1 MEQLCPAQFYV
12 LNLMLIVRGLLPK
25 NLCLTKEY
33 LNSLGGLELLIK
45 IFRKSYLPIDEFPS
59 LEGHKPKHEQQSG
72 CKYSKHA
79 KHLLQQVQ
87 GLSASILHSQLFNR
101 VHFETIDPQ
110 TASLHSDGDT
120 NRAFVTI

>member
-1 MEQLCPAQFYV
+1 MSSPILC
-12 LNLMLIVRGLLPK
+12 NLILILRRLLPK
-25 NLCLTKEY
+25 KFLPDKGIY
-33 LNSLGGLELLIK
+33 LNSSVGGLELLIE
-45 IFRKSYLPIDEFPS
+45 IFRKFYLPIDEFPS

-101 VHFETIDPQ
+101 VHFDTIDPQ

-120 NRAFVTI
+120 NRALVTI